1 MRRLETVGL
10 DALGRR
16 GGEMGAATLL
26 NKMDFPGSPV
36 MHNQL
41 EPVERIGWAF
51 SI

>member
-1 MRRLETVGL
+1 MRRLETIGL

-16 GGEMGAATLL
+16 GGENGTSGGVGQ
-26 NKMDFPGSPV
+26 NGFPSPWV